1 MTAVEWLFVQMGNVA
16 AGYETELDQGQ
27 MLEKA
32 LEMEKQQ
39 IIKAYNESFY
49 LRDKPYA
56 TAEKY
61 YNENFKLW
69 NH

>member
-39 IIKAYNESFY
+39 IMDAHFEGSEDY
-49 LRDKPYA
+49 RRQ
-56 TAEKY
+56 Y
-61 YNENFKLW
+61 YNENFKL
-69 NH
+69 